1 MQHSPTYTRAA
12 AAYRSADIQPPARQ
26 IVLLHE
32 SAIRRLEEA
41 RAAIDERR
49 IEARFNLVMKAHA
62 IVAALQSC
70 LGFDQGGEIAPML
83 DRLYGHLLE
92 RLTAIN
98 LRNDPAIC
106 DELIEL
112 LGRMRDGWATI
123 APAGGSDR
131 TPAPPA
137 AGTDPRMTMLSA

>member
-26 IVLLHE
+26 IVLLPE

-62 IVAALQSC
+62 IVAALQSS
-70 LGFDQGGEIAPML
+70 LDFDQGGEIAPML

-112 LGRMRDGWATI
+112 HGRMRDGWATI